1 MTGVVYSKFPHEK
14 LRSIQQSDSHKPLT
28 LEYIAEGNAN
38 IVYTFKPIADEP
50 VNLGVRRK
58 LLRLRK
64 DKSFIQSTQSQYITF
79 QREFLPLFRPENIVE
94 QTLITLDESLIES
107 LNQRLAEHESTGARK
122 DVRHG
127 DRLAV
132 DDHGLLMTDMTAQ
145 HGEFLFEIKPKWL
158 QQSPDAPRDSIRCRT
173 CALRVQRDHMKAGGA
188 VIPTRG
194 GFCPLGLIDVDIEER
209 RRAFRNII
217 EAQAN
222 ELSHTTVGEIVNYLA
237 EEGYQVLSDLR
248 KHQAQFDKHG
258 LLGRDPEDISDDY
271 SKAMTLRDCMLFV
284 KGSLNAFANT
294 ADIRLADLDFKHAH
308 PDKVQKWKTT
318 ERTLVDQGWYTS
330 TEVDEG
336 AAGT

>member
-145 HGEFLFEIKPKWL
+145 HGEFLFDIKPKWL

-222 ELSHTTVGEIVNYLA
+222 ELSHTTGKSTPLIIHTCLFLCLVRVHGARESAQYELTLVTVGEIVNYLA

-258 LLGRDPEDISDDY
+258 LLGRDP
-271 SKAMTLRDCMLFV
+271 
-284 KGSLNAFANT
+284 
-294 ADIRLADLDFKHAH
+294 
-308 PDKVQKWKTT
+308 
-318 ERTLVDQGWYTS
+318 
-330 TEVDEG
+330 
-336 AAGT
+336 